1 MIVAVAVVVVVG
13 SGLGMDAAAA
23 VAVVVAAMIAP
34 AWVIVGV
41 MCKGELDGRH
51 FTTKMLK
58 KCHETLRVGEIFGK
72 DGGNLRKRCWKS
84 SVISDADFW
93 EFLQ

>member
-1 MIVAVAVVVVVG
+1 MIVAVVVVVG

-41 MCKGELDGRH
+41 ITNEVR
-51 FTTKMLK
+51 T
-58 KCHETLRVGEIFGK
+58 RV
-72 DGGNLRKRCWKS
+72 
-84 SVISDADFW
+84 VM
-93 EFLQ
+93 

>member
-1 MIVAVAVVVVVG
+1 MMIFAVAVVVVVG

-51 FTTKMLK
+51 FTTKM
-58 KCHETLRVGEIFGK
+58 
-72 DGGNLRKRCWKS
+72 
-84 SVISDADFW
+84 
-93 EFLQ
+93 

>member
-1 MIVAVAVVVVVG
+1 MMIVAVAVVVVVG

-51 FTTKMLK
+51 FNQDKI
-58 KCHETLRVGEIFGK
+58 RVQEIRLGGIFGK
-72 DGGNLRKRCWKS
+72 ADKNLRKIWGKS
-84 SVISDADFW
+84 SENMGGIFGN
-93 EFLQ
+93 F

>member
-1 MIVAVAVVVVVG
+1 MMIVAVAVVVVG

-51 FTTKMLK
+51 FTTKM
-58 KCHETLRVGEIFGK
+58 
-72 DGGNLRKRCWKS
+72 
-84 SVISDADFW
+84 
-93 EFLQ
+93 